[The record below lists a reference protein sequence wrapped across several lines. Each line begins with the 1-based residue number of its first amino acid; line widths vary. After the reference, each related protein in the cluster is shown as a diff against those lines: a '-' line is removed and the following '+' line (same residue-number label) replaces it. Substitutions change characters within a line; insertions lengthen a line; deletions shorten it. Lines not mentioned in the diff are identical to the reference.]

1 MPNSFRKHQ
10 LDPGVQVA
18 SPAGRLL
25 RVKDIFVPRH
35 DKSKGELLPSRY
47 RNHARKVVVFENG
60 TLAPLSEIEKRYTL
74 ISA

>member
-1 MPNSFRKHQ
+1 MPYQHLTHKI
-10 LDPGVQVA
+10 DCGVQLA

-35 DKSKGELLPSRY
+35 NKSKGEMLPSRY

-74 ISA
+74 VSA